1 MVRLTLNMKPPEER
15 EMAKEQIIVGSA
27 ADLVCHVWFERD
39 RKNLRLETVD
49 GDEIFC
55 LWDADVDDAIE
66 SGYLSVPRR
75 PRPDDSDWLQP
86 AIDYAQS
93 QGLLKVD
100 MMSGPMFEIV
110 AVGFN
115 GETDET
121 DDRII
126 WVRAPAAEAVAL
138 AVEGTG
144 ATFKP
149 IPVNDDADYVLP
161 RDIDELREELQN
173 FRESSAHREGAGA

>member
-1 MVRLTLNMKPPEER
+1 
-15 EMAKEQIIVGSA
+15 MAKEQIIVGSV

-39 RKNLRLETVD
+39 RKNLRLETND
-49 GDEIFC
+49 GEEVFC

-66 SGYLSVPRR
+66 SGYLSPPRM
-75 PRPDDSDWLQP
+75 PRPADSEWLQP
-86 AIDYAQS
+86 AIDYAEAR
-93 QGLLKVD
+93 GLLKVD
-100 MMSGPMFEIV
+100 AMSLPMFEVV

-126 WVRAPAAEAVAL
+126 WVRARSAEVL
-138 AVEGTG
+138 AQAIDGTE

-149 IPVNDDADYVLP
+149 IPVTLDEDYLLP
-161 RDIDELREELQN
+161 RDIDELREELEN
-173 FRESSAHREGAGA
+173 FRESSTQREGAGA